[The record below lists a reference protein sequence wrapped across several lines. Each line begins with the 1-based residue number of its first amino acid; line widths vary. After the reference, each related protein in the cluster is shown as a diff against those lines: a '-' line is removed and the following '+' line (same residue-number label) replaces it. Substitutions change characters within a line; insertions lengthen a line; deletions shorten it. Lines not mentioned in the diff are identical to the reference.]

1 MRFPSPILAAAR
13 LAFLSGAVAAFF
25 ATSSIAAPE
34 AGESRAPA
42 AQSQGA
48 SGAQEMDLQELEK
61 RVRATRAISVFQ
73 KLELQQE
80 VNELLARFRQAHS
93 GQTPEISTL
102 RRPYEK
108 LIASIQ
114 SRLGGDPQLASQI
127 SASREAIWG
136 VLTDRSKFLAD
147 RTKVASI

>member
-13 LAFLSGAVAAFF
+13 LAFLSGALAAFF
-25 ATSSIAAPE
+25 ATTSIAAPE
-34 AGESRAPA
+34 AGAPA
-42 AQSQGA
+42 AQSQSA
-48 SGAQEMDLQELEK
+48 SGAQGMDLQELEK

-93 GQTPEISTL
+93 GQTQEISTL

-114 SRLGGDPQLASQI
+114 SRLGRDPQLAGEI
-127 SASREAIWG
+127 YASREAIWG
-136 VLTDRSKFLAD
+136 VLNDRSKF
-147 RTKVASI
+147 ASI